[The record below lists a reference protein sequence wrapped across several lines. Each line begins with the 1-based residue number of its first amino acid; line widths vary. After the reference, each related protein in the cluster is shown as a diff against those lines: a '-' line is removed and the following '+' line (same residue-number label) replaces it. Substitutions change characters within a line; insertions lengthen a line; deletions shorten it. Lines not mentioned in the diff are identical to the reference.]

1 MSKIA
6 VGADNFLY
14 PMPMVIVG
22 ANVGG
27 KPNFLAV
34 AFYSAIQM
42 KPPVLAVSLK
52 KTRYTNDGIEENKTF
67 SVNIPS
73 VELME
78 ATDYCGIKSGKN
90 ADKSGVFDT
99 FYGKLETAPM
109 IKNCPVCMEC
119 RLMEVVDVVTDC
131 IVFVGGV
138 VETYTD
144 DQYLTGGVPDLIKTN
159 PFLFSVRDKK
169 YVSIGTIIGSAW
181 EAGKNYK

>member
-1 MSKIA
+1 MSKVA

-14 PMPMVIVG
+14 PMPMVLVG

-34 AFYSAIQM
+34 AFCSAIQM

-52 KTRYTNDGIEENKTF
+52 KIRYTNDGIKENKTF

-73 VELME
+73 AELME
-78 ATDYCGIKSGKN
+78 AVDYCGIKSGKTV
-90 ADKSGVFDT
+90 DKSGVFET

-119 RLMEVVDVVTDC
+119 RLIEVVDIITDN
-131 IVFVGGV
+131 IVYVGDV
-138 VETYTD
+138 VETYSD
-144 DQYLTGGVPDLIKTN
+144 DQYMTGGVLDLIKTN
-159 PFLFSVRDKK
+159 PLLFSVREKK
-169 YVSIGTIIGSAW
+169 YVSIGERIGSAW
-181 EAGKNYK
+181 EVGKNYK

>member
-1 MSKIA
+1 MAQVA

-14 PMPMVIVG
+14 PMPMALVG

-34 AFYSAIQM
+34 AFFSAIQM
-42 KPPVLAVSLK
+42 KPPILAVSLNK
-52 KTRYTNDGIEENKTF
+52 VRYTNDGIKENKTF

-78 ATDYCGIKSGKN
+78 ATDYCGIKSGKSV
-90 ADKSGVFDT
+90 DKSGVFET

-119 RLMEVVDVVTDC
+119 RLIEVVDVVTDN
-131 IVFVGGV
+131 IVFVGEV
-138 VETYTD
+138 AETYMD
-144 DQYLTGGVPDLIKTN
+144 DQHLTGGVPDLIKTK
-159 PFLFSVRDKK
+159 PFLFSVREKK
-169 YVSIGTIIGSAW
+169 YIGIGEIIGGAW
-181 EAGKNYK
+181 KAGKDYK

>member
-1 MSKIA
+1 MSKVA

-14 PMPMVIVG
+14 PMPMVLVG

-34 AFYSAIQM
+34 AFFSAIQM
-42 KPPVLAVSLK
+42 KPPILAVSLK
-52 KTRYTNDGIEENKTF
+52 KIRYTNDGIKENKTF

-78 ATDYCGIKSGKN
+78 AVDYCGIKSGKN
-90 ADKSGVFDT
+90 TDKSGVFET

-119 RLMEVVDVVTDC
+119 KLIEVVDIVTDN
-131 IVFVGGV
+131 IVFVGEV

-144 DQYLTGGVPDLIKTN
+144 DQYLTGGVVDLIKTN
-159 PFLFSVRDKK
+159 PFLFSIRDKK
-169 YVSIGTIIGSAW
+169 YVSIGERIGSAW

>member
-1 MSKIA
+1 MSKVAI
-6 VGADNFLY
+6 GADNFLY
-14 PMPMVIVG
+14 PMPMVLVG

-34 AFYSAIQM
+34 AFFSAIQM
-42 KPPVLAVSLK
+42 KPPVLAVSLR
-52 KTRYTNDGIEENKTF
+52 KTRYTNDGIIENKTF

-90 ADKSGVFDT
+90 ADKSAVFET

-119 RLMEVVDVVTDC
+119 RLIEVVDVVTDT
-131 IVFVGGV
+131 IVFVGEV

-144 DQYLTGGVPDLIKTN
+144 DQYLTDGVLDLIKAD

-169 YVSIGTIIGSAW
+169 YVNLGKIIGGAW